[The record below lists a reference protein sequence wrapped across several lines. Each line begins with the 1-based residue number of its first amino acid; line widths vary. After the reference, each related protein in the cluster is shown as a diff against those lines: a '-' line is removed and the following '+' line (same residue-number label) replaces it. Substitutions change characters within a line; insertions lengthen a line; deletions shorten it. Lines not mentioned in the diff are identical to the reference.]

1 MKKTL
6 ALLLLFICCYTCL
19 GEEPYARTVNCDTNG
34 VGSATFLA
42 VRGEID
48 VIYVSGVT
56 TGDVAIAYT
65 PAGGG
70 MADIDIATNTI
81 ALTKTFRPMV
91 KGTDVTGT
99 DVTFYTTYR
108 LAGEDVSVDVTNG
121 ASLAEWKVVLIL
133 K

>member
-1 MKKTL
+1 M
-6 ALLLLFICCYTCL
+6 
-19 GEEPYARTVNCDTNG
+19 RTVACDTNG
-34 VGSATFLA
+34 VGTATFLA

-65 PAGGG
+65 PAGDG
-70 MADIDIATNTI
+70 MADINIATNTI
-81 ALTKTFRPMV
+81 VLTKTFRPMV

-108 LAGEDVSVDVTNG
+108 LAGEDVSVAVTNG
-121 ASLAEWKVVLIL
+121 ASFAEWKVVLIL